1 MATRTFSVF
10 ITGSTGY
17 LGTPLIRALVDRGH
31 SVRALVRP
39 GSEKKLPAG
48 VTAVSGNA
56 LDASSYAARIA
67 PSDTFVQLVGV
78 SHPSPSKAAE
88 FQAIDRAS
96 ALGAIAAARQAG
108 VRHFIYLSVAQ
119 PAPIMKSYQS
129 VRAEC
134 EAALLESGGGRMN
147 VTIVRPWYVL
157 GRGHRW
163 PYVLLPMY
171 WLCERIPSTREGA
184 RRLGLVTL
192 GQMTQTLVSAV
203 ENPSIG
209 ARFVEVPQIRRGTVL
224 A

>member
-48 VTAVSGNA
+48 VTAVSGDA
-56 LDASSYAARIA
+56 LDASSYAARLA

-209 ARFVEVPQIRRGTVL
+209 TRFVEVPQIRRGTVL

>member
-96 ALGAIAAARQAG
+96 ALGAIAAARQAR
-108 VRHFIYLSVAQ
+108 VRHFIYMSVAQ

-134 EAALLESGGGRMN
+134 EAALLESGGGRMK

-209 ARFVEVPQIRRGTVL
+209 ARFVEVPQIRRGTVV

>member
-1 MATRTFSVF
+1 MAAMNISVF
-10 ITGSTGY
+10 ITGGTGY
-17 LGTPLIRALVDRGH
+17 IGTPLIRALLERGH
-31 SVRALVRP
+31 TVRALVRP
-39 GSEKKLPAG
+39 GSEMKLPPGAE
-48 VTAVSGNA
+48 AVPGNA
-56 LDASSYAARIA
+56 LDSSSYANRIQ
-67 PSDTFVQLVGV
+67 PSHTFVQLVGV
-78 SHPSPSKAAE
+78 SHPNPSKAAE
-88 FQAIDRAS
+88 FLAIDRAS
-96 ALGAIAAARQAG
+96 ALGAIAAARQSG
-108 VRHFIYLSVAQ
+108 VQHFIYLSVAQ

-134 EAALLESGGGRMN
+134 EAALRESGMN

-157 GRGHRW
+157 GPGHRW

-192 GQMTQTLVSAV
+192 AQMTQTLLSAV

-209 ARFVEVPQIRRGTVL
+209 GRFVDVPQIRKGSVV

>member
-39 GSEKKLPAG
+39 GSEKRLPAG

>member
-56 LDASSYAARIA
+56 LDASSYAARLA

>member
-1 MATRTFSVF
+1 MVTRTFSVF

-17 LGTPLIRALVDRGH
+17 LGTPLIRALVDREH

-96 ALGAIAAARQAG
+96 ALGAIAAARQVG

-184 RRLGLVTL
+184 RRIGLVTL